1 MSRLSLATLAMLL
14 LWCPPLLAQDAKDA
28 PKVDEGF
35 EDSEVNLLEEAESI
49 SKQVAEIRGLELLG
63 PIQKGIKQ
71 REELRATLIEKL
83 AEEVSDEQ
91 IAAEGKV
98 YARLG
103 LIGEDVDYKQVLLDV
118 LTEQIAGFYDQ
129 KAKELYIM
137 RGIPLSLQR
146 PAMAHELF
154 HAIQDQHFDIL
165 ALQEPFS
172 TVENGDF
179 AMARSALIEGDA
191 TVVMFDFSLYE
202 AGTLPQ
208 DGASSI
214 SDIPMFAN
222 IMKQLTFEDLTA
234 LESMLGGGN
243 SGFGAPAVG
252 ESAMAKAPAVFREM
266 LMFPYFAGMRFIINA
281 RQQRSWD
288 EIDAVYA
295 NAPVSTEQIMHPER
309 YFAGDMPQY
318 LDFDSTPAL
327 AGYTEIYDSVMGE
340 FQTLLFLKSPG
351 PGLGYNPSKAA
362 EGWDGDRLR
371 AYEKGDD
378 LIVVSLSAWD
388 SETEAREFYDA
399 AVKLT
404 EKRHGGEV
412 STATGKHGQSS
423 CVLTDSDERVYV
435 EQWGDLVL
443 YIEGTPSE
451 VDANG
456 SEKDDTTWRV
466 RDAVWKS
473 HARTSFSEA
482 AKAARA
488 AKGSGGA
495 KDSKAEA
502 K

>member
-165 ALQEPFS
+165 SLQEPFS

-179 AMARSALIEGDA
+179 ALARSALIEGDA

-208 DGASSI
+208 DGAKSI
-214 SDIPMFAN
+214 VDIPMFAN
-222 IMKQLTFEDLTA
+222 ILQQLTFEDLTA
-234 LESMLGGGN
+234 IESMLGGGS
-243 SGFGAPAVG
+243 SGFGAPSAG
-252 ESAMAKAPAVFREM
+252 DTAMAKAPAIFREM
-266 LMFPYFAGMRFIINA
+266 LMFPYFAGMRFIVSVRRNKA
-281 RQQRSWD
+281 WSD
-288 EIDAVYA
+288 VDAIYK

-309 YFAGDMPQY
+309 YFEGDEPEI
-318 LDFDSTPAL
+318 LAFDPSKAL
-327 AGYTEIYDSVMGE
+327 PGHEKIYDSVMGE
-340 FQTLLFLKSPG
+340 FQTLLFLKEQG
-351 PGLGYNPSKAA
+351 PGQGFNPSAA
-362 EGWDGDRLR
+362 AAGWDGDRLL
-371 AYEKGDD
+371 AYEKDGK
-378 LIVVSLSAWD
+378 VVVVHLSVWD
-388 SETEAREFYDA
+388 TINDAREYYDA
-399 AVKLT
+399 GVKLM
-404 EKRHGGEV
+404 EKRHPGTT
-412 STATGKHGQSS
+412 SSATGKHGQSA
-423 CVLTDSDERVYV
+423 CRVNEKGERIYV
-435 EQWGDLVL
+435 EQWGDMVL
-443 YIEGTPSE
+443 YIEGTPSKLDE
-451 VDANG
+451 SGNETDG
-456 SEKDDTTWRV
+456 TTWQV
-466 RDAVWKS
+466 RDAVWKTHS
-473 HARTSFSEA
+473 RQSFDAAVKARKAA
-482 AKAARA
+482 AK
-488 AKGSGGA
+488 S
-495 KDSKAEA
+495 D
-502 K
+502 